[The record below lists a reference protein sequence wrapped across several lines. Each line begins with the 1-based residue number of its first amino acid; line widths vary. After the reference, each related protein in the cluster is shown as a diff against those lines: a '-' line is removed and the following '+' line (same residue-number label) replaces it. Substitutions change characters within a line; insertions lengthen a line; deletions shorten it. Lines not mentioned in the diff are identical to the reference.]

1 MNKAFVREPEDDG
14 RAFCPRCGNL
24 GVPVN
29 SAVLDTHIR
38 PESRPK
44 MLDAAWFCGFYRCD
58 VAYFN
63 LFGGVVTADELKGP
77 VYPHDAN
84 APICACFGLKYDDV
98 VADVDEG
105 TPTRIRQIVARQK
118 AGEAQCH
125 VLAADGRSCLG
136 ALQELYM
143 RLKSQE

>member
-29 SAVLDTHIR
+29 GGALDTHIR
-38 PESRPK
+38 PESRAK
-44 MLDAAWFCGFYRCD
+44 MLDAAWYCGFYRCD

-63 LFGGVVTADELKGP
+63 LFGGVVLTDELKGP

-105 TPTRIRQIVARQK
+105 TPRGFGSRG
-118 AGEAQCH
+118 AGRRRAKRNVTCWRRMGGRAWGH
-125 VLAADGRSCLG
+125 CRSCICG
-136 ALQELYM
+136 
-143 RLKSQE
+143 

>member
-24 GVPVN
+24 GVAVN
-29 SAVLDTHIR
+29 GAALDTHIR
-38 PESRPK
+38 PESRGK

-63 LFGGVVTADELKGP
+63 LFGGVVLADELKGP

-105 TPTRIRQIVARQK
+105 TPRRIRGIVARQK
-118 AGEAQCH
+118 AGEATCH
-125 VLAADGRSCLG
+125 SLAADGRSCLG

-143 RLKSQE
+143 RLKSQG